1 MGQIEVGKNA
11 SRRSGLI
18 FIQKKSEPE
27 GLRLLREEAARR
39 GLSPEQAYN
48 TLRNPLKKDVLDA
61 LVKEQGRLCAYC
73 MCRIPRSDVPGF
85 SQIKPI
91 TIEHVIPRNPDDN
104 RDVGQGLDYNNL
116 VAVCHGNRAPR
127 SAGHTV
133 IDLTC
138 DAHRENTELKK
149 VDPCNAST
157 LDSIEYEIDG
167 TIKSSTDADVNDDLD
182 QTLNLNYSQLKTE
195 RKAALDALIED
206 MKPCLDDVKQISLY
220 VQTKLA
226 SFNNEPDPKTPYVG
240 ILIWYLKGFQNTT
253 SLNEDDAA
261 NATVDQGSGT

>member
-1 MGQIEVGKNA
+1 M
-11 SRRSGLI
+11 I

-138 DAHRENTELKK
+138 DAHRENAELKK
-149 VDPCNAST
+149 VDPCNAGT
-157 LDSIEYEIDG
+157 LNSIEYEIDG
-167 TIKSSTDADVNDDLD
+167 TIKSSTDADVNYDLD
-182 QTLNLNYSQLKTE
+182 QILNLNYSQLKAE
-195 RKAALDALIED
+195 RKAALDALIVD
-206 MKPCLDDVKQISLY
+206 MGPCLDDEKQIPLY
-220 VQTKLA
+220 VQTKLS
-226 SFNNEPDPKTPYVG
+226 SFNNESDPKTPYVG
-240 ILIWYLKGFQNTT
+240 ILIWYLKSFQNNA
-253 SLNEDDAA
+253 SLNEDDTTNAA
-261 NATVDQGSGT
+261 ADQGPVT